1 MKKKILIVAAHPDD
15 ETLGCGGTVSRMVKD
30 GYQASVL
37 FLTDGESSRLNKISK
52 SRIKN
57 RQIQSKLACKI
68 LGIKNFF
75 FNEFPDNQLDKISL
89 LKIVK
94 VIEKKILSLKPDIIF
109 THFAND
115 LNIDHRIVSDAT
127 FTATRFYEK
136 KHQIL
141 CFEILSSTNLNF
153 GRLQSSFAPNYF
165 VDIEKTIQLKI
176 NAMMEYDKEIRN
188 FPHPRSRKGIEVLAN
203 YRGMHSN
210 LKFAY

>member
-1 MKKKILIVAAHPDD
+1 
-15 ETLGCGGTVSRMVKD
+15 MVKD

-75 FNEFPDNQLDKISL
+75 NEFPDNQLDKSL

-109 THFAND
+109 THFSNY
-115 LNIDHRIVSDAT
+115 LNIDNRIVSDAK
-127 FTATRFYEK
+127 FTATRFY
-136 KHQIL
+136 
-141 CFEILSSTNLNF
+141 
-153 GRLQSSFAPNYF
+153 
-165 VDIEKTIQLKI
+165 
-176 NAMMEYDKEIRN
+176 
-188 FPHPRSRKGIEVLAN
+188 
-203 YRGMHSN
+203 
-210 LKFAY
+210 